1 MYKAV
6 ILVVSDTEKLIRTVE
21 RSRGRVL
28 LRLPDGTFC
37 DLKKE
42 NAHMEYLKREADKC
56 RGVELDL
63 SDQADRLVFL
73 KYMMEATLD

>member
-1 MYKAV
+1 M
-6 ILVVSDTEKLIRTVE
+6 
-21 RSRGRVL
+21 L

-56 RGVELDL
+56 RGVELYL

-73 KYMMEATLD
+73 KYMMEAALD